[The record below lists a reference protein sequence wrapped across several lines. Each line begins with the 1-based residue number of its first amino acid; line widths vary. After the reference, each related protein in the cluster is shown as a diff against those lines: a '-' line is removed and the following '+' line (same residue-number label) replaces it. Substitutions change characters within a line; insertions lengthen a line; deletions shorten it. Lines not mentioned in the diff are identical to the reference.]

1 MLLLANQETIVELM
15 GFVQRVF
22 PEIKTQKQLNSNL
35 TKPIINQ
42 TSINSSTE
50 SLLQSST
57 KIKST
62 QLTFDFHRLN
72 VLLLRGISKDGF
84 IVGRKIGTAT
94 MTEAKIQATVGE
106 NVLKHIIFVCLILF
120 H

>member
-1 MLLLANQETIVELM
+1 M

-22 PEIKTQKQLNSNL
+22 PEIKTQKQLNPNL
-35 TKPIINQ
+35 AKPVINQ
-42 TSINSSTE
+42 ASINSSTE
-50 SLLQSST
+50 SLHQNST

-72 VLLLRGISKDGF
+72 VLLLRGVSKDGF

-94 MTEAKIQATVGE
+94 MTEAKIQATVG
-106 NVLKHIIFVCLILF
+106 KTIQLF
-120 H
+120 YISYD